1 MPGDVACNAK
11 ILAYEFAVS
20 VQPER
25 DAAGLAVI
33 ASGMYSTLPL
43 TRRSSVQWTLPH
55 CMGVVLLPVHM
66 GFLIML
72 CYATRFP
79 LPL

>member
-33 ASGMYSTLPL
+33 ASVCT
-43 TRRSSVQWTLPH
+43 
-55 CMGVVLLPVHM
+55 VL
-66 GFLIML
+66 
-72 CYATRFP
+72 FP
-79 LPL
+79 